1 MKLKI
6 ARVYLGMTQEELARE
21 LGISRVTINK
31 WENGICYPKTS
42 FWKKASDYFKSKG
55 VDLEW

>member
-6 ARVYLGMTQEELARE
+6 ARVYLGLTQEELAKE

-31 WENGICYPKTS
+31 WENSICYPKTS

>member
-1 MKLKI
+1 MKLKL
-6 ARVYLGMTQEELARE
+6 ARAYLGMTQEELAKE